1 MDKGN
6 LQDCGGCAS
15 LYTLTDEL
23 KTWEPPNSVACDSPG
38 ISTVGGSA
46 ESSVLLATPRT
57 SYFSSPF
64 LEPRVQTESLNNSL
78 FLEESGVDNGYD
90 FFHSGFI
97 GQASTTANN
106 ADSLV
111 RHRPLT
117 IKAPRLATIPLPQLE
132 VETCSSPH
140 ALRHFKPSARQL
152 RRSKSIVFIDD
163 DESETSPVV
172 EKGTINERICMGEEL
187 VEPSINILGLGI
199 TIEEDQQPYDEAIDH
214 VRLRRVD
221 GYLDLKSLW
230 LDVARDTRSPGEFE
244 DLFLSCS

>member
-1 MDKGN
+1 MNKGN
-6 LQDCGGCAS
+6 LKDCDGCAS
-15 LYTLTDEL
+15 LYPLADES
-23 KTWEPPNSVACDSPG
+23 KNREPPNSVVCDSPG

-64 LEPRVQTESLNNSL
+64 LEPRVQAESLNNSL
-78 FLEESGVDNGYD
+78 FSEESGVDDGYD

-106 ADSLV
+106 ADSIV

-140 ALRHFKPSARQL
+140 AARHFKPSARQL

-163 DESETSPVV
+163 DDESETSSVV
-172 EKGTINERICMGEEL
+172 EKGICIEEEL
-187 VEPSINILGLGI
+187 VEPSRSIGGLGI
-199 TIEEDQQPYDEAIDH
+199 TIEEDQQPYEEAVDH
-214 VRLRRVD
+214 HIRLRRVD

-244 DLFLSCS
+244 DLFQSGP